1 MGVGGLVGVTGGQEA
16 GVAKR
21 NNVLARI
28 VSLFTAAA
36 PAAAAAAASQNSD
49 QHQSGHE

>member
-28 VSLFTAAA
+28 ASLFTAA
-36 PAAAAAAASQNSD
+36 AAAAAAASQNSD